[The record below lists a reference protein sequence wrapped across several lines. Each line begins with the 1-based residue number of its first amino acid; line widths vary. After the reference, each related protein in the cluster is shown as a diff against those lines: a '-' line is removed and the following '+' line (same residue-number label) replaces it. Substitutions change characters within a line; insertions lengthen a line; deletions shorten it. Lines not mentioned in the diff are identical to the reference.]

1 MKRIVIAVMAAVLIF
16 SMAGCKTAKLQEENK
31 STQPV
36 QTTVLVTE
44 APGPEQEQT
53 TVDPFDGESEI
64 DFSDFETEPTVTE
77 PAPTEPSET
86 EPQVKPEP
94 TQPAP
99 TQPEPTEPEETDP
112 PATVPPTYEPDGY
125 HSQIVR
131 P

>member
-1 MKRIVIAVMAAVLIF
+1 MKRIVITAIVAVLAF
-16 SMAGCKTAKLQEENK
+16 SVAGCKTAKLQEENI

-36 QTTVLVTE
+36 QTTIPVTV
-44 APGPEQEQT
+44 APDQEQEQT

-64 DFSDFETEPTVTE
+64 DFSEFETIPDVTE
-77 PAPTEPSET
+77 PVQTEPEAT
-86 EPQVKPEP
+86 KPQVKPEP

-112 PATVPPTYEPDGY
+112 PATVPPAYEPDGY
-125 HSQIVR
+125 NSQIVR

>member
-1 MKRIVIAVMAAVLIF
+1 MKRIVIAVMAAALIF

-64 DFSDFETEPTVTE
+64 EFSDFETEPMV
-77 PAPTEPSET
+77 TEPSET

-94 TQPAP
+94 TQPAL